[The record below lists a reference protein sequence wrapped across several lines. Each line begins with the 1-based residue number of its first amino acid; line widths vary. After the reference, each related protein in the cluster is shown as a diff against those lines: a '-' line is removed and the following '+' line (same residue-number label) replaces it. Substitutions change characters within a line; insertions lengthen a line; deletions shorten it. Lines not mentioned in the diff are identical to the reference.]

1 MAYLRLIKLTA
12 IGPNDKI
19 STIDFGKKVTI
30 IAGPSDSGK
39 STIFKCIDYV
49 LGAKNDD
56 DHAPFDEEDGYTT
69 INLIIGTPYG
79 QISLTREQG
88 SNKTTVLSDDQSVES
103 GEYLLKP
110 NKNNPKTINSLMLKI
125 LGLREDLNIPKNEEG
140 ETEAFTWRTLKRAF
154 LVDESRAD
162 QVKSILLPSSGDTAY
177 LAGLIYFLKNDDLSN
192 YVLRDEPRE
201 IKEAKKNA
209 IIAYISSHK
218 QEMQNKRNLL
228 VAKLSASGFND
239 DSISKIIDD
248 LNQQMLDINN
258 QIKDITEETKHTSS
272 KLMRLQT
279 KQQNNTILYSN
290 YNTLKIDYQKEID
303 RLTFIVNHELSHKNL
318 PKTSKCPYCE
328 HELVSKNS
336 ESYIEASRIELR
348 RVITNLND
356 LEETSS
362 NLKDSLDDDGDQIK
376 VYEETIEKNNNIVSE
391 VLLPQRQT
399 IADTLKNYEE
409 FIAIKSAIDQLD
421 DNDITLSNDLDTY
434 YKGKEVPRQS
444 FEAKK
449 LFYSIIGDYIKE
461 NGLSIL
467 SEMGYSDVNTIDF
480 TESKLDLVINNK
492 KKNKRGKGYKAF
504 TNSVLLLIF
513 RKFVEER
520 SVNKIGL
527 YVFDSPLKGLSVPDE
542 IDDDT
547 NNIRK
552 GFFNYIINLKTDD
565 QIVIFENTKHLE
577 LPQLDENEDTLIYK
591 FTQKEGIGRYGFL
604 TGVKKA

>member
-1 MAYLRLIKLTA
+1 MAYLRLIKLSAT
-12 IGPNDKI
+12 GPNDKI
-19 STIDFGKKVTI
+19 SIIEFGKKATI

-39 STIFKCIDYV
+39 TSIFKCIDYV
-49 LGAKNDD
+49 LGAKNDE

-69 INLIIGTPYG
+69 INLVIETQYG

-88 SNKTTVLSDDQSVES
+88 SNKTFVSCEDPFIEN

-110 NKNNPKTINSLMLKI
+110 NKNNPKTINGLMMKV
-125 LGLREDLNIPKNEEG
+125 LGLRDDLNIPKNEEG

-154 LVDESRAD
+154 LVDENRAD

-192 YVLRDEPRE
+192 YILKDEPRE

-218 QEMQNKRNLL
+218 QEMQNKRNTL
-228 VAKLSASGFND
+228 VAKLSASEFKD
-239 DSISKIIDD
+239 DSISKIIDE
-248 LNQQMLDINN
+248 LNQQMLDINS
-258 QIKDITEETKHTSS
+258 QIKKITEETKHTSS

-279 KQQNNTILYSN
+279 KQQNNTILFSN
-290 YNTLKIDYQKEID
+290 YNTLKIDYQNEID

-318 PKTSKCPYCE
+318 QNNSKCPYCE
-328 HELVSKNS
+328 HEMVSKNP

-362 NLKDSLDDDGDQIK
+362 NLKDAIDDDGDQIK
-376 VYEETIEKNNNIVSE
+376 VYEETIDHNNSIVSD

-399 IADTLKNYEE
+399 LADTLKNYEE
-409 FIAIKSAIDQLD
+409 FISLKSAIDQLD
-421 DNDITLSNDLDTY
+421 DNDITLSNDLETY
-434 YKGKEVPRQS
+434 SKGKEVPRKP

-449 LFYSIIGDYIKE
+449 LFYELIGEYIKE
-461 NGLSIL
+461 NGVSVLN
-467 SEMGYSDVNTIDF
+467 EMGYSDVNTIDF
-480 TESKLDLVINNK
+480 TENKLDLVINNK

-504 TNSVLLLIF
+504 TNSVLLLLF
-513 RKFVEER
+513 RKYVEEK
-520 SVNKIGL
+520 SANKIGL
-527 YVFDSPLKGLSVPDE
+527 YIFDSPLKGLSVPDE

-552 GFFNYIINLKTDD
+552 GFFNYIINLKTED
-565 QIVIFENTKHLE
+565 QIIIFENTKHLE
-577 LPQLDENEDTLIYK
+577 LPQLDENEDTLVYN
-591 FTQKEGIGRYGFL
+591 FTQREGTGRYGFL

>member
-12 IGPNDKI
+12 TGPDEKI
-19 STIDFGKKVTI
+19 SIIEFGKKTTI

-39 STIFKCIDYV
+39 TSIFKCIDYV
-49 LGAKNDD
+49 LGARNDD

-69 INLIIGTPYG
+69 INLIIETPYG

-88 SNKTTVLSDDQSVES
+88 SNITIVSCEDPFIER

-125 LGLREDLNIPKNEEG
+125 LGLREDLSIPKNEEG

-154 LVDESRAD
+154 LVDENRAD
-162 QVKSILLPSSGDTAY
+162 QVKSILLPASGDTAY
-177 LAGLIYFLKNDDLSN
+177 LAGLIYFLKNDDLAN
-192 YVLRDEPRE
+192 YILKDETRE

-218 QEMQNKRNLL
+218 QEMLNKRNTL
-228 VAKLSASGFND
+228 VAKLSASEFKD
-239 DSISKIIDD
+239 DSISKIIDE
-248 LNQQMLDINN
+248 LNQQMLDINT
-258 QIKDITEETKHTSS
+258 QIKEITEESKHTSS

-279 KQQNNTILYSN
+279 KQQNNTLLFSN
-290 YNTLKIDYQKEID
+290 YSTLKIDYQKEID

-318 PKTSKCPYCE
+318 QKNSKCPYCE
-328 HELVSKNS
+328 HELVSKNP

-362 NLKDSLDDDGDQIK
+362 NLKDALDDDGDQIK
-376 VYEETIEKNNNIVSE
+376 VYEETIENNNSIVSD

-399 IADTLKNYEE
+399 LADTLKNYEE
-409 FIAIKSAIDQLD
+409 FITLKSAIEQLD
-421 DNDITLSNDLDTY
+421 DNDISLSNDLETY
-434 YKGKEVPRQS
+434 NKGKEIPRTP

-449 LFYSIIGDYIKE
+449 LFYSLIGGYIKN
-461 NGLSIL
+461 NGISIL
-467 SEMGYSDVNTIDF
+467 NEMGYSDVNTIDF
-480 TESKLDLVINNK
+480 TENKLDLVINNK

-513 RKFVEER
+513 RKFVEEK

-527 YVFDSPLKGLSVPDE
+527 YIFDSPLKGLSVPDE
-542 IDDDT
+542 IDADT

-552 GFFNYIINLKTDD
+552 GFFNYIINLKTED
-565 QIVIFENTKHLE
+565 QIIIFENTKHLE
-577 LPQLDENEDTLIYK
+577 LPQLDEDEDTIIYK
-591 FTQKEGIGRYGFL
+591 FTQNEDTGRYGFL